1 MPDSRNAT
9 REDSCYTKTMDNDKQ
24 DQGAVSASAGDSAHR
39 QDQINQL
46 MSSDNTTKET
56 SSSAPSPFG
65 QVAQPS
71 TGQSKKLPVKIII
84 AISLALVLI
93 VGGTLAFLHL
103 TNPNQ
108 IIREALE
115 ADADQPDRAVKYAVE
130 VGPSQPSPASGEL
143 DWDSIKLQ
151 GEVGWLGQKKQ
162 GSGTANISI
171 TGKGK
176 TTKLGEVGLATSQGK
191 LYVKLDNTLVH
202 SYFQTISGNMN
213 LTSQPSGQSISED
226 SPDVKVNVSSD
237 QSGQL
242 QGLIKTIADVL
253 VNRWIELDLS
263 KLDNI
268 SVGRSVQCSDKL
280 MSSLSKREAKLEMI
294 KILMESKFLNIRNAG
309 TEGDSTIYQVTLN
322 ADAWAKVAKKLEDTA
337 AYKELYK
344 CLGEAQTDSKSSD
357 GESAKKCIDGP
368 AGTKCGGGASTNEI
382 EKISSDKTTS
392 GGGASTNKV
401 EKVSSD
407 KAINSAKQSIK
418 QSGFSAKLWVKGS
431 LIGKHQITKYNI
443 KTKLFDKQKNIT
455 ADYQLD
461 LTVERLDKRPNVTI
475 PSDPITLD
483 KLQGSLAGLLG
494 TSLSSE

>member
-1 MPDSRNAT
+1 
-9 REDSCYTKTMDNDKQ
+9 MDNDKQ
-24 DQGAVSASAGDSAHR
+24 DQEAILASPGQSGNIDSNDPGYQPQPFQSGETADVANPVSSPFAS
-39 QDQINQL
+39 
-46 MSSDNTTKET
+46 SSTTK
-56 SSSAPSPFG
+56 P
-65 QVAQPS
+65 
-71 TGQSKKLPVKIII
+71 KKSPVKIII
-84 AISLALVLI
+84 AISLALILI

-103 TNPNQ
+103 TNPDR
-108 IIREALE
+108 IVREALE
-115 ADADQPDRAVKYAVE
+115 ADADQSDRAVKYTVE
-130 VGPSQPSPASGEL
+130 VGPSQPSAASGEL

-162 GSGTANISI
+162 GSGTANISV

-176 TTKLGEVGLATSQGK
+176 TTKLGEVGLAANQGK

-202 SYFQTISGNMN
+202 SYFQAISGNMN
-213 LTSQPSGQSISED
+213 LTSQPSEQSISED

-268 SVGRSVQCSDKL
+268 SVDRSVQCSDKL

-294 KILMESKFLNIRNAG
+294 KILMESKLLNIRNAG
-309 TEGDSTIYQVTLN
+309 TEGGSTIYQVTLN

-337 AYKELYK
+337 AYKDLHK
-344 CLGEAQTDSKSSD
+344 CLGEAQTDSKYSD
-357 GESAKKCIDGP
+357 ETPAKKCINGP
-368 AGTKCGGGASTNEI
+368 AGTKCGGGT
-382 EKISSDKTTS
+382 
-392 GGGASTNKV
+392 STNKV

-431 LIGKHQITKYNI
+431 LIGKHRITKYNV

-455 ADYQLD
+455 ANYQLD

-494 TSLSSE
+494 TSLSSEQGL

>member
-1 MPDSRNAT
+1 MN
-9 REDSCYTKTMDNDKQ
+9 NDKQ
-24 DQGAVSASAGDSAHR
+24 DQGAVSASAGDVAHQ

-46 MSSDNTTKET
+46 MASDNTTKEA
-56 SSSAPSPFG
+56 SSSTPSPFG
-65 QVAQPS
+65 QAAQPS
-71 TGQSKKLPVKIII
+71 TGRSKKLPVKIIM
-84 AISLALVLI
+84 AISLALILI

-103 TNPNQ
+103 TNPDQ
-108 IIREALE
+108 IVREALE

-130 VGPSQPSPASGEL
+130 VKPSQPSAASGEL

-151 GEVGWLGQKKQ
+151 GEAGWLAQKKQ

-176 TTKLGEVGLATSQGK
+176 TMKLGEVDLAANQGK

-213 LTSQPSGQSISED
+213 LASQSTEQSISED
-226 SPDVKVNVSSD
+226 SPDVKVNTPNG

-268 SVGRSVQCSDKL
+268 SVDRSVQCSDKL
-280 MSSLSKREAKLEMI
+280 MSNLSKREAKLEMI
-294 KILMESKFLNIRNAG
+294 KILMESKFLNIRNTG
-309 TEGDSTIYQVTLN
+309 TEGGSTIYQVTLN

-337 AYKELYK
+337 AYKDLHK
-344 CLGEAQTDSKSSD
+344 CLGEAQTDSKYSD
-357 GESAKKCIDGP
+357 ETPAKKCINGP
-368 AGTKCGGGASTNEI
+368 AGTKCGGGT
-382 EKISSDKTTS
+382 
-392 GGGASTNKV
+392 STNKV

-431 LIGKHQITKYNI
+431 LIGKHRITKYNV

-455 ADYQLD
+455 ANYQLD

-494 TSLSSE
+494 TSLSSEQSL

>member
-1 MPDSRNAT
+1 MN
-9 REDSCYTKTMDNDKQ
+9 NDKQ
-24 DQGAVSASAGDSAHR
+24 DQGAVSASAGDVAHQ

-46 MSSDNTTKET
+46 MASDNTTKEA

-65 QVAQPS
+65 QTAQPS
-71 TGQSKKLPVKIII
+71 TGRSKKLPVKIII
-84 AISLALVLI
+84 AISLALILI

-103 TNPNQ
+103 TNPDR
-108 IIREALE
+108 IVREALE
-115 ADADQPDRAVKYAVE
+115 ADADQSDRAVKYAVE
-130 VGPSQPSPASGEL
+130 VKPSQPSTASGEL
-143 DWDSIKLQ
+143 DWSSIKLQ
-151 GEVGWLGQKKQ
+151 GEAGWLGQKKQ
-162 GSGTANISI
+162 GSGTANINI

-176 TTKLGEVGLATSQGK
+176 TMKLGEVGLAANQGK
-191 LYVKLDNTLVH
+191 LYVKFDNTLVH
-202 SYFQTISGNMN
+202 SYFQAISGNMN
-213 LTSQPSGQSISED
+213 LASQPSEQSISED

-253 VNRWIELDLS
+253 VDRWIELDLS

-268 SVGRSVQCSDKL
+268 SVDRSVQCSDKL
-280 MSSLSKREAKLEMI
+280 MSNLSKREAKLEMI

-309 TEGDSTIYQVTLN
+309 TEGGSTIYQVTLN
-322 ADAWAKVAKKLEDTA
+322 ADAWAKVAKKLEGTA
-337 AYKELYK
+337 AYKDLHK
-344 CLGEAQTDSKSSD
+344 CLGEAQTDSKYSD

-368 AGTKCGGGASTNEI
+368 AGTKCGGGASTNE
-382 EKISSDKTTS
+382 
-392 GGGASTNKV
+392 V

-431 LIGKHQITKYNI
+431 LIGKHRIAKYNV

-455 ADYQLD
+455 ANYQLD

-494 TSLSSE
+494 TSLSSEQSL

>member
-1 MPDSRNAT
+1 
-9 REDSCYTKTMDNDKQ
+9 MDNDKQ
-24 DQGAVSASAGDSAHR
+24 DQGTASVSVDSSINR
-39 QDQINQL
+39 QDQTNQSISL
-46 MSSDNTTKET
+46 DNTVE
-56 SSSAPSPFG
+56 SAGSSAPSPF
-65 QVAQPS
+65 AQTPS
-71 TGQSKKLPVKIII
+71 SPTSSPKKPPVKIII

-103 TNPNQ
+103 TNPDRVV
-108 IIREALE
+108 REALE
-115 ADADQPDRAVKYAVE
+115 ADTDQSDRAVKYAVE
-130 VGPSQPSPASGEL
+130 VKSSQPSAASGEL
-143 DWDSIKLQ
+143 DWNSIKLQ
-151 GEVGWLGQKKQ
+151 GEAGWLGQKKQ

-176 TTKLGEVGLATSQGK
+176 TMKLGEVDLAANQGK
-191 LYVKLDNTLVH
+191 LYVKFDNTLVH
-202 SYFQTISGNMN
+202 SYFQAISGNMN
-213 LTSQPSGQSISED
+213 LTSQPSEQSISED

-253 VNRWIELDLS
+253 VDRWIELDLS

-268 SVGRSVQCSDKL
+268 SVDRSVQCSSKL
-280 MSSLSKREAKLEMI
+280 TSSLSKREAKLEMI
-294 KILMESKFLNIRNAG
+294 KIIMESKFLNIRNAG

-357 GESAKKCIDGP
+357 ETPAKKCINGP
-368 AGTKCGGGASTNEI
+368 AGTKCGGGASTN
-382 EKISSDKTTS
+382 
-392 GGGASTNKV
+392 KV
-401 EKVSSD
+401 EKISSD
-407 KAINSAKQSIK
+407 KAINSVKQSIK

-431 LIGKHQITKYNI
+431 LIGKHRIAKYNV

-475 PSDPITLD
+475 PSDPITPD

>member
-1 MPDSRNAT
+1 
-9 REDSCYTKTMDNDKQ
+9 MDNDKQ

-39 QDQINQL
+39 QDQISQL

-56 SSSAPSPFG
+56 SSPAPSPFG

-71 TGQSKKLPVKIII
+71 TGRSKKLPVKIIV
-84 AISLALVLI
+84 AISLALILI

-103 TNPNQ
+103 TNPDR
-108 IIREALE
+108 IVREALE
-115 ADADQPDRAVKYAVE
+115 ADADQSDRAVKYAVE
-130 VGPSQPSPASGEL
+130 VKPSQPSTASGEL
-143 DWDSIKLQ
+143 DWDSIRLQ
-151 GEVGWLGQKKQ
+151 GEAGWLGQKKQ
-162 GSGTANISI
+162 GSGTANINI

-176 TTKLGEVGLATSQGK
+176 TMKLGEVGLATNQGK

-202 SYFQTISGNMN
+202 SYFQAISGNMN
-213 LTSQPSGQSISED
+213 LASQSTEQSISED
-226 SPDVKVNVSSD
+226 SPDVKVNTPND

-268 SVGRSVQCSDKL
+268 SVDRSVQCSDKL
-280 MSSLSKREAKLEMI
+280 MSNLSKREAKLEMI

-322 ADAWAKVAKKLEDTA
+322 ADAWAKVAKKLEGTA
-337 AYKELYK
+337 AYKDLHK

-368 AGTKCGGGASTNEI
+368 AGTKCGGGASTNE
-382 EKISSDKTTS
+382 
-392 GGGASTNKV
+392 V
-401 EKVSSD
+401 EKVSSN
-407 KAINSAKQSIK
+407 KAINSVKQSIK
-418 QSGFSAKLWVKGS
+418 QSGFSAKLWVKGL
-431 LIGKHQITKYNI
+431 LIGKHRIAKYNV

-483 KLQGSLAGLLG
+483 KLQGALAGLLG
-494 TSLSSE
+494 TSLSSEQSL

>member
-1 MPDSRNAT
+1 
-9 REDSCYTKTMDNDKQ
+9 MDNDKQ

-46 MSSDNTTKET
+46 MASDNTTKET

-65 QVAQPS
+65 QAAQPS
-71 TGQSKKLPVKIII
+71 TGRSKKLPVKIII
-84 AISLALVLI
+84 AISLALILI

-103 TNPNQ
+103 TNPDR
-108 IIREALE
+108 IVREALE
-115 ADADQPDRAVKYAVE
+115 ADADQSDRAVKYTVE

-162 GSGTANISI
+162 GSGTANISV

-176 TTKLGEVGLATSQGK
+176 TTKLGEVGLAANQGK
-191 LYVKLDNTLVH
+191 LYVKFDNTLVH
-202 SYFQTISGNMN
+202 SYFQAISGNMN
-213 LTSQPSGQSISED
+213 LASQSTEQSISED

-268 SVGRSVQCSDKL
+268 SVDRSVQCSDKL
-280 MSSLSKREAKLEMI
+280 MSSLSKREVRLEMI

-309 TEGDSTIYQVTLN
+309 TEGGSTIYQVTLN

-337 AYKELYK
+337 AYKDLHK
-344 CLGEAQTDSKSSD
+344 CLGEAQTDSKYSD
-357 GESAKKCIDGP
+357 ETPAKKCINGP
-368 AGTKCGGGASTNEI
+368 AGTKCGGGT
-382 EKISSDKTTS
+382 
-392 GGGASTNKV
+392 STNKV

-418 QSGFSAKLWVKGS
+418 QSGFSARLWVKGS
-431 LIGKHQITKYNI
+431 LIGKHRIAKYNV

-455 ADYQLD
+455 ANYQLD
-461 LTVERLDKRPNVTI
+461 LTVERLDKLPNITI

-494 TSLSSE
+494 TSL

>member
-1 MPDSRNAT
+1 
-9 REDSCYTKTMDNDKQ
+9 MDNDKQ
-24 DQGAVSASAGDSAHR
+24 DQGAVSTSAGDLAHR

-46 MSSDNTTKET
+46 MASDNTTKEA
-56 SSSAPSPFG
+56 SSSTPSPFG
-65 QVAQPS
+65 QAAQPS
-71 TGQSKKLPVKIII
+71 TGRSKKLPVKIIM
-84 AISLALVLI
+84 AISLALILI

-103 TNPNQ
+103 TNPDRVV
-108 IIREALE
+108 REALE
-115 ADADQPDRAVKYAVE
+115 ADTDQSDRAVKYAVE
-130 VGPSQPSPASGEL
+130 VKPSQPNTAPGEL
-143 DWDSIKLQ
+143 DWSSVKLQ
-151 GEVGWLGQKKQ
+151 GEAGWLGQKKQ

-176 TTKLGEVGLATSQGK
+176 TMKLGEVDLAANQGK
-191 LYVKLDNTLVH
+191 LYVKFDNTLVH
-202 SYFQTISGNMN
+202 SYFQAISGNMN
-213 LTSQPSGQSISED
+213 LTSQPSEQSISED

-268 SVGRSVQCSDKL
+268 SVDRSVQCSDKL

-309 TEGDSTIYQVTLN
+309 TEGGDTIYQVTLN
-322 ADAWAKVAKKLEDTA
+322 ADAWAKVAKKLEGTA
-337 AYKELYK
+337 AYKDLHK
-344 CLGEAQTDSKSSD
+344 CLGEAQTDSKYSD
-357 GESAKKCIDGP
+357 ETPAKKCIDGP
-368 AGTKCGGGASTNEI
+368 AGTKCGGGASTNE
-382 EKISSDKTTS
+382 
-392 GGGASTNKV
+392 V

-431 LIGKHQITKYNI
+431 LIGKHRITKYNV

-455 ADYQLD
+455 ANYQLD

-494 TSLSSE
+494 TSLSSEQSL

>member
-1 MPDSRNAT
+1 MN
-9 REDSCYTKTMDNDKQ
+9 NDKQ
-24 DQGAVSASAGDSAHR
+24 DQGAVSASAGDSTHR
-39 QDQINQL
+39 QDQISQL
-46 MSSDNTTKET
+46 TPSDNTTRET
-56 SSSAPSPFG
+56 SSPAPSPFG

-71 TGQSKKLPVKIII
+71 TGRSKKLPVKIII
-84 AISLALVLI
+84 AISLALILI

-103 TNPNQ
+103 TNPDR
-108 IIREALE
+108 IVREALE
-115 ADADQPDRAVKYAVE
+115 ADTDQSDRAIKYAVE
-130 VGPSQPSPASGEL
+130 VKPSQPSPASGEL

-162 GSGTANISI
+162 GSGTANINI

-176 TTKLGEVGLATSQGK
+176 TMKLGEVDLAANQGK
-191 LYVKLDNTLVH
+191 LYVKFDNTLVH
-202 SYFQTISGNMN
+202 SYFQAISGNMN
-213 LTSQPSGQSISED
+213 LASQSTEQSISED
-226 SPDVKVNVSSD
+226 SPDVKVNTPND

-268 SVGRSVQCSDKL
+268 SVDRSVQCSDKL
-280 MSSLSKREAKLEMI
+280 MSNLSKREAKLEMI

-337 AYKELYK
+337 AYKDLHK
-344 CLGEAQTDSKSSD
+344 CLSEAQADSKYSD
-357 GESAKKCIDGP
+357 ETQAKKCIDGP
-368 AGTKCGGGASTNEI
+368 AGTKCGGGTSTNE
-382 EKISSDKTTS
+382 
-392 GGGASTNKV
+392 V

-431 LIGKHQITKYNI
+431 LIGKHRIAKYNV
-443 KTKLFDKQKNIT
+443 KTKLFDRQKNIT
-455 ADYQLD
+455 ANYQLD

>member
-1 MPDSRNAT
+1 MN
-9 REDSCYTKTMDNDKQ
+9 NDKQ
-24 DQGAVSASAGDSAHR
+24 DQGVVSASAGDSAHR

-65 QVAQPS
+65 QAAQPS
-71 TGQSKKLPVKIII
+71 TGRSKKLPVKIIM
-84 AISLALVLI
+84 AISLALILI

-103 TNPNQ
+103 TNPDR
-108 IIREALE
+108 IVREALE
-115 ADADQPDRAVKYAVE
+115 ADADQSDRAVKYTVE
-130 VGPSQPSPASGEL
+130 VKPSQPSTASGEL
-143 DWDSIKLQ
+143 DWSSIKLQ
-151 GEVGWLGQKKQ
+151 GEAGWLAQKKQ

-176 TTKLGEVGLATSQGK
+176 TMKLGEVDLAANQGK
-191 LYVKLDNTLVH
+191 LYVKFDNTLVH
-202 SYFQTISGNMN
+202 SYFQAISGNMN
-213 LTSQPSGQSISED
+213 LASQSTEQSISED
-226 SPDVKVNVSSD
+226 SPDVKVNTPND
-237 QSGQL
+237 QSGQF

-268 SVGRSVQCSDKL
+268 SVDRSVQCSDKL
-280 MSSLSKREAKLEMI
+280 MSNLSKREAKLEMI

-322 ADAWAKVAKKLEDTA
+322 ADAWAKVAKRLEGTA
-337 AYKELYK
+337 AYKDLHK

-357 GESAKKCIDGP
+357 ETPAKKCINGP
-368 AGTKCGGGASTNEI
+368 AGTKCGGGTSTNE
-382 EKISSDKTTS
+382 
-392 GGGASTNKV
+392 V
-401 EKVSSD
+401 EKGSSD

-431 LIGKHQITKYNI
+431 LIGKHRITKYNV

-455 ADYQLD
+455 ANYQLD

-494 TSLSSE
+494 TSLSSEQGL

>member
-1 MPDSRNAT
+1 
-9 REDSCYTKTMDNDKQ
+9 MDNDKQ

-46 MSSDNTTKET
+46 MASDNTTKEA
-56 SSSAPSPFG
+56 SSSTPSPFG
-65 QVAQPS
+65 QAAQPS
-71 TGQSKKLPVKIII
+71 TGRSKKLPVKIII

-103 TNPNQ
+103 TNPDR
-108 IIREALE
+108 IVREALE
-115 ADADQPDRAVKYAVE
+115 TDADQSDRAVKYTVE
-130 VGPSQPSPASGEL
+130 VKPSQPSAASGEL
-143 DWDSIKLQ
+143 DWNSIKLQ
-151 GEVGWLGQKKQ
+151 GEAGWLGQKKQ
-162 GSGTANISI
+162 GSGTANINI

-176 TTKLGEVGLATSQGK
+176 TMKLGEVGLAANQGK

-202 SYFQTISGNMN
+202 SYFQAISGNMN
-213 LTSQPSGQSISED
+213 LTSQPSEQSISED

-268 SVGRSVQCSDKL
+268 SVDRSVQCSDKL
-280 MSSLSKREAKLEMI
+280 MSNLSKREAKLEMI

-322 ADAWAKVAKKLEDTA
+322 ADAWAKVAKKLEGTA
-337 AYKELYK
+337 AYKDLHK
-344 CLGEAQTDSKSSD
+344 CLGEAQTDSKYSD
-357 GESAKKCIDGP
+357 ETPAKKCIDGP
-368 AGTKCGGGASTNEI
+368 AGTKCGGGASTNE
-382 EKISSDKTTS
+382 
-392 GGGASTNKV
+392 V

-431 LIGKHQITKYNI
+431 LIGKHRIAKYNV
-443 KTKLFDKQKNIT
+443 KTKLFDKQKNVT
-455 ADYQLD
+455 ANYQLD

-494 TSLSSE
+494 TSL

>member
-1 MPDSRNAT
+1 
-9 REDSCYTKTMDNDKQ
+9 MDNDKQ
-24 DQGAVSASAGDSAHR
+24 DQGAVSASAGDLAHR

-65 QVAQPS
+65 QAAQPS
-71 TGQSKKLPVKIII
+71 TGQSKKLPVKIIM
-84 AISLALVLI
+84 AISLALILI

-103 TNPNQ
+103 TNPDRVV
-108 IIREALE
+108 REALE
-115 ADADQPDRAVKYAVE
+115 ADADQSDRAVKYAVE
-130 VGPSQPSPASGEL
+130 IKPSQPSAASGEL

-151 GEVGWLGQKKQ
+151 GEAGWLGQKKQ

-191 LYVKLDNTLVH
+191 LYVKFDNTLVH
-202 SYFQTISGNMN
+202 SYFQAISGNMN
-213 LTSQPSGQSISED
+213 LASQSTEQSISED
-226 SPDVKVNVSSD
+226 SPDVKVNTPND
-237 QSGQL
+237 QSGQF

-268 SVGRSVQCSDKL
+268 SVDRSVQCSDKL
-280 MSSLSKREAKLEMI
+280 MSNLSKREAKLEMI

-322 ADAWAKVAKKLEDTA
+322 ADAWAKVAKKLEGTA
-337 AYKELYK
+337 AYKDLHK
-344 CLGEAQTDSKSSD
+344 CLSEAQIDSKSS
-357 GESAKKCIDGP
+357 GEEPAEKCINGP
-368 AGTKCGGGASTNEI
+368 AGTKCGGGT
-382 EKISSDKTTS
+382 
-392 GGGASTNKV
+392 STNKV

-431 LIGKHQITKYNI
+431 LIGKHRIAKYNV

-475 PSDPITLD
+475 PSDPIMLD

-494 TSLSSE
+494 TSL

>member
-1 MPDSRNAT
+1 
-9 REDSCYTKTMDNDKQ
+9 MDNDKQ
-24 DQGAVSASAGDSAHR
+24 DQGVVSASAGDSAHR

-46 MSSDNTTKET
+46 MASDNTTKET

-65 QVAQPS
+65 QAAQPS

-84 AISLALVLI
+84 TISLALILI
-93 VGGTLAFLHL
+93 VCGALAFLHL
-103 TNPNQ
+103 TNPDR
-108 IIREALE
+108 IVREALE
-115 ADADQPDRAVKYAVE
+115 ADTDQSDRAVKYAVE
-130 VGPSQPSPASGEL
+130 VKPSQPSPASGEL

-151 GEVGWLGQKKQ
+151 GEVGWLGQKKR

-176 TTKLGEVGLATSQGK
+176 TMKLGEVGLATSQGK
-191 LYVKLDNTLVH
+191 LYVKFDNTLVH
-202 SYFQTISGNMN
+202 SYFQAISGNMN
-213 LTSQPSGQSISED
+213 LASQSTEQSISED

-268 SVGRSVQCSDKL
+268 SVDRSVQCSDKL
-280 MSSLSKREAKLEMI
+280 MSNLSKREAKLEMI

-322 ADAWAKVAKKLEDTA
+322 ADAWAKVAKKLEGTA
-337 AYKELYK
+337 AYKDLHK
-344 CLGEAQTDSKSSD
+344 CLGETQTDSKSPD
-357 GESAKKCIDGP
+357 EAPAKKCIDGP
-368 AGTKCGGGASTNEI
+368 AGTKCGGGASTNE
-382 EKISSDKTTS
+382 
-392 GGGASTNKV
+392 V

-431 LIGKHQITKYNI
+431 LIGKHRIAKYNV

-494 TSLSSE
+494 TSLSSGQNL

>member
-1 MPDSRNAT
+1 M
-9 REDSCYTKTMDNDKQ
+9 TMNNDKQ
-24 DQGAVSASAGDSAHR
+24 DQGAVSTSAGDLSHR

-46 MSSDNTTKET
+46 MASDNTTKET
-56 SSSAPSPFG
+56 SSPAPLPFG
-65 QVAQPS
+65 QAAQPS
-71 TGQSKKLPVKIII
+71 TGRSKKLPVKIIM
-84 AISLALVLI
+84 AISLALILI

-103 TNPNQ
+103 TNPAR
-108 IIREALE
+108 IVREALE
-115 ADADQPDRAVKYAVE
+115 ADADQSDRAVKYAVE
-130 VGPSQPSPASGEL
+130 IKPSQPSAASGEL
-143 DWDSIKLQ
+143 DWSSIKLQ
-151 GEVGWLGQKKQ
+151 GEAGWLGQKKQ
-162 GSGTANISI
+162 GSGTANINI

-176 TTKLGEVGLATSQGK
+176 TMKLGEVDLAANQGK
-191 LYVKLDNTLVH
+191 LYVKFDNTLVH
-202 SYFQTISGNMN
+202 SYFQAISGNMN
-213 LTSQPSGQSISED
+213 LTSQPSEQSISED

-268 SVGRSVQCSDKL
+268 SVDRSVQCSDKL
-280 MSSLSKREAKLEMI
+280 MSNLSKREAKLEMI

-309 TEGDSTIYQVTLN
+309 TEGGSTIYQVTLN
-322 ADAWAKVAKKLEDTA
+322 ADAWAKVAKKLEDTV
-337 AYKELYK
+337 AYKDLHK
-344 CLGEAQTDSKSSD
+344 CLSEAQTDSKYFDEEPAKKCGD
-357 GESAKKCIDGP
+357 GESGF
-368 AGTKCGGGASTNEI
+368 KCGGGT
-382 EKISSDKTTS
+382 
-392 GGGASTNKV
+392 STNKV

-431 LIGKHQITKYNI
+431 PIGKHRIAKYNV
-443 KTKLFDKQKNIT
+443 KTKLFDKQKNTT
-455 ADYQLD
+455 ANYQLD

-494 TSLSSE
+494 TSLSSEQGL

>member
-1 MPDSRNAT
+1 M
-9 REDSCYTKTMDNDKQ
+9 TMDNDKQ

-39 QDQINQL
+39 QDQISQL
-46 MSSDNTTKET
+46 TSSDNTTKET
-56 SSSAPSPFG
+56 SSPAPSPFG
-65 QVAQPS
+65 QAAQPL
-71 TGQSKKLPVKIII
+71 TGRSRKLSVKIII
-84 AISLALVLI
+84 AISLALILI

-103 TNPNQ
+103 TNPDR
-108 IIREALE
+108 IVREALE
-115 ADADQPDRAVKYAVE
+115 ADADQSDRAVKYAVE
-130 VGPSQPSPASGEL
+130 VKPSQPSTASGEL

-151 GEVGWLGQKKQ
+151 GEAGWLGQKKQ

-176 TTKLGEVGLATSQGK
+176 TMKLGEVDLAANQGK
-191 LYVKLDNTLVH
+191 LYVKFDNTIVH
-202 SYFQTISGNMN
+202 SYFQAISGNMN
-213 LTSQPSGQSISED
+213 LASQPSEQSISED

-263 KLDNI
+263 KLNNI
-268 SVGRSVQCSDKL
+268 SVDRSVQCSDKL
-280 MSSLSKREAKLEMI
+280 MSSLSKREVKLEMI

-322 ADAWAKVAKKLEDTA
+322 ADAWAKVAKKLEGTA
-337 AYKELYK
+337 AYKELHK
-344 CLGEAQTDSKSSD
+344 CLSEAQTDSKYSDEEPAKKCGD
-357 GESAKKCIDGP
+357 GESGL
-368 AGTKCGGGASTNEI
+368 KCGGETSTNE
-382 EKISSDKTTS
+382 
-392 GGGASTNKV
+392 V

-431 LIGKHQITKYNI
+431 LIGKHRIAKYNV
-443 KTKLFDKQKNIT
+443 KTKLFDKQKNVT
-455 ADYQLD
+455 ANYQLD

-494 TSLSSE
+494 TSLSSEQSL

>member
-1 MPDSRNAT
+1 
-9 REDSCYTKTMDNDKQ
+9 MDNDKQ
-24 DQGAVSASAGDSAHR
+24 DQGVVSASAGDSAHR
-39 QDQINQL
+39 QDQISQL
-46 MSSDNTTKET
+46 MASDNTTKEA
-56 SSSAPSPFG
+56 SSSTPSPFG
-65 QVAQPS
+65 QAAQPS
-71 TGQSKKLPVKIII
+71 TGRSKKLPVKIIM
-84 AISLALVLI
+84 AISLALILI

-103 TNPNQ
+103 TNPDR
-108 IIREALE
+108 IVREALE
-115 ADADQPDRAVKYAVE
+115 ADADQSDRAVKYAVE
-130 VGPSQPSPASGEL
+130 IKPSQPSAASGEL
-143 DWDSIKLQ
+143 DWNSIKLQ
-151 GEVGWLGQKKQ
+151 GEAGWLAQKKQ

-176 TTKLGEVGLATSQGK
+176 TMKLGEVDLAANQGK
-191 LYVKLDNTLVH
+191 LYVKFDNTLVH
-202 SYFQTISGNMN
+202 SYFQAISGGMN
-213 LTSQPSGQSISED
+213 LASQSTKQSISED
-226 SPDVKVNVSSD
+226 SPDVKVDTPND

-268 SVGRSVQCSDKL
+268 SVDRSVQCSDKL

-294 KILMESKFLNIRNAG
+294 KILMESKLLNIRNAG
-309 TEGDSTIYQVTLN
+309 TEGGSTIYQVTLN
-322 ADAWAKVAKKLEDTA
+322 ADAWAKVAKKLEGTA
-337 AYKELYK
+337 AYKDLHK
-344 CLGEAQTDSKSSD
+344 CLGEARTDSKSSD
-357 GESAKKCIDGP
+357 EEPAKKCGDGES
-368 AGTKCGGGASTNEI
+368 GFKC
-382 EKISSDKTTS
+382 

-431 LIGKHQITKYNI
+431 LIGKHRIAKYDV
-443 KTKLFDKQKNIT
+443 KTKLFDKQKNT
-455 ADYQLD
+455 ANYQLD

-494 TSLSSE
+494 TSL

>member
-1 MPDSRNAT
+1 MSVDS
-9 REDSCYTKTMDNDKQ
+9 SI
-24 DQGAVSASAGDSAHR
+24 SR
-39 QDQINQL
+39 QDQTDQSISL
-46 MSSDNTTKET
+46 DNTVESTVG
-56 SSSAPSPFG
+56 SAPSPF
-65 QVAQPS
+65 AQTPS
-71 TGQSKKLPVKIII
+71 FPTSSPKKPPVKIII
-84 AISLALVLI
+84 AISLALILI

-103 TNPNQ
+103 TNPDR

-162 GSGTANISI
+162 GSGTANINI

-176 TTKLGEVGLATSQGK
+176 TMKLGEVGLAANQGK
-191 LYVKLDNTLVH
+191 LYVKFDNTLVH
-202 SYFQTISGNMN
+202 SYFQAISGNMN
-213 LTSQPSGQSISED
+213 LASQPSEQSISED
-226 SPDVKVNVSSD
+226 SPDVKVNTPNG

-268 SVGRSVQCSDKL
+268 SVDRSVQCSDKL
-280 MSSLSKREAKLEMI
+280 MSSLSKREAKLEMT

-357 GESAKKCIDGP
+357 ETSAKKCGDGES
-368 AGTKCGGGASTNEI
+368 GFKCGGGALTNKVEKVSSDKAINSGGASTNEI
-382 EKISSDKTTS
+382 
-392 GGGASTNKV
+392 

-431 LIGKHQITKYNI
+431 LIGKHRIAKYNV

-455 ADYQLD
+455 ANYQLD

>member
-1 MPDSRNAT
+1 
-9 REDSCYTKTMDNDKQ
+9 MDNDKQ
-24 DQGAVSASAGDSAHR
+24 DQGAVSASAGDLAHR

-56 SSSAPSPFG
+56 SSPAPSPFG
-65 QVAQPS
+65 QAAQPS
-71 TGQSKKLPVKIII
+71 TGRSKKLPVKIII
-84 AISLALVLI
+84 AISLALILI

-103 TNPNQ
+103 TNPDRVV
-108 IIREALE
+108 REALE
-115 ADADQPDRAVKYAVE
+115 ADTDQSDRAVKYAVE
-130 VGPSQPSPASGEL
+130 VKPSQPSTASGEL
-143 DWDSIKLQ
+143 DWSSIKLQ
-151 GEVGWLGQKKQ
+151 GEAGWLAQKKQ

-176 TTKLGEVGLATSQGK
+176 TMRLGEVGLATNQGK
-191 LYVKLDNTLVH
+191 LYVKFDNTLVH
-202 SYFQTISGNMN
+202 SYFQAISGNMN
-213 LTSQPSGQSISED
+213 LASQSSGQSISED

-268 SVGRSVQCSDKL
+268 SVDRSVQCSDKL
-280 MSSLSKREAKLEMI
+280 VSSLSKREAKLEMI

-322 ADAWAKVAKKLEDTA
+322 ADAWAKVAKKLEGTT
-337 AYKELYK
+337 AYKDLHK
-344 CLGEAQTDSKSSD
+344 CLSEAQTDSKYSDEEPAKKCGD
-357 GESAKKCIDGP
+357 GESGF
-368 AGTKCGGGASTNEI
+368 KCGGGTL
-382 EKISSDKTTS
+382 
-392 GGGASTNKV
+392 TNKV

-431 LIGKHQITKYNI
+431 LIGKHRITKYNV

-455 ADYQLD
+455 ANYQLD

-494 TSLSSE
+494 TSLSSEQNL

>member
-1 MPDSRNAT
+1 
-9 REDSCYTKTMDNDKQ
+9 MDNDKQ
-24 DQGAVSASAGDSAHR
+24 DQGAVSASAGDLAHR

-56 SSSAPSPFG
+56 SSPAPSPFG
-65 QVAQPS
+65 QAAQSS
-71 TGQSKKLPVKIII
+71 TGRSKKLPVKIIM
-84 AISLALVLI
+84 AISLALILI

-103 TNPNQ
+103 TNPDR
-108 IIREALE
+108 IVREALE
-115 ADADQPDRAVKYAVE
+115 ADADQSDRAVKYAVE
-130 VGPSQPSPASGEL
+130 VKPSQPSTASGEL

-151 GEVGWLGQKKQ
+151 GEAGWLGQKKQ
-162 GSGTANISI
+162 GSGTANINI

-176 TTKLGEVGLATSQGK
+176 TMKLGEVGLATNQGK
-191 LYVKLDNTLVH
+191 LYVKFDSTLVH
-202 SYFQTISGNMN
+202 SYFQAISGNMN
-213 LTSQPSGQSISED
+213 LASQPSEQSISED

-268 SVGRSVQCSDKL
+268 SVDRSVQCSDKL
-280 MSSLSKREAKLEMI
+280 MSNLSKREAKLEMI

-309 TEGDSTIYQVTLN
+309 TEGGDTIYQVTLN
-322 ADAWAKVAKKLEDTA
+322 ADAWAKVAKKLEGTA
-337 AYKELYK
+337 AYKDLHK
-344 CLGEAQTDSKSSD
+344 CLGEAQTDSKYSD
-357 GESAKKCIDGP
+357 ETPAKKCIDGP

-382 EKISSDKTTS
+382 
-392 GGGASTNKV
+392 

-431 LIGKHQITKYNI
+431 LIGKHRITKYNV

-455 ADYQLD
+455 ANYQLD
-461 LTVERLDKRPNVTI
+461 LTVERLDKRPNITI

-494 TSLSSE
+494 TSLSSEQSL

>member
-1 MPDSRNAT
+1 
-9 REDSCYTKTMDNDKQ
+9 MDNDKQ
-24 DQGAVSASAGDSAHR
+24 DQGTASVSVDSSINR
-39 QDQINQL
+39 QDQTDQPISLN
-46 MSSDNTTKET
+46 NTVE
-56 SSSAPSPFG
+56 SVVGSAPSPF
-65 QVAQPS
+65 AQTPS
-71 TGQSKKLPVKIII
+71 SPTSSPKKPPVKIIM
-84 AISLALVLI
+84 AISLALILI

-103 TNPNQ
+103 TNPDR
-108 IIREALE
+108 IVREALE
-115 ADADQPDRAVKYAVE
+115 TDADQSDRAVKYTVE
-130 VGPSQPSPASGEL
+130 VKPSQPSTASGEL
-143 DWDSIKLQ
+143 DWSSIKLQ

-176 TTKLGEVGLATSQGK
+176 TMKLGEVGLAANQGK
-191 LYVKLDNTLVH
+191 LYVKFDNTLVH
-202 SYFQTISGNMN
+202 SYFQAISGNMN
-213 LTSQPSGQSISED
+213 LTSQPSEQSISED

-268 SVGRSVQCSDKL
+268 SVDRSVQCSSKL
-280 MSSLSKREAKLEMI
+280 TSSLSKRETKLEMI
-294 KILMESKFLNIRNAG
+294 KILMESKLLNIRNAG

-337 AYKELYK
+337 AYKDLHK
-344 CLGEAQTDSKSSD
+344 CLGEAQTDSKYSD
-357 GESAKKCIDGP
+357 ETPAKKCINGP

-382 EKISSDKTTS
+382 
-392 GGGASTNKV
+392 

-431 LIGKHQITKYNI
+431 LIGKHRIAKYNV

-455 ADYQLD
+455 ANYQLD

>member
-1 MPDSRNAT
+1 M
-9 REDSCYTKTMDNDKQ
+9 TMNNDKQ
-24 DQGAVSASAGDSAHR
+24 DQVAVSASAGDSAHR

-46 MSSDNTTKET
+46 MASDNTTKEA
-56 SSSAPSPFG
+56 SSSTPSPFG
-65 QVAQPS
+65 QAAQPS
-71 TGQSKKLPVKIII
+71 TGRSKKLPVKIIM
-84 AISLALVLI
+84 AISLALILI

-103 TNPNQ
+103 TNPDRVV
-108 IIREALE
+108 REALE
-115 ADADQPDRAVKYAVE
+115 ADTDQSDRAVKYAVE
-130 VGPSQPSPASGEL
+130 VKSSQPSAASGEL
-143 DWDSIKLQ
+143 DWSSIKLQ
-151 GEVGWLGQKKQ
+151 GEAGWLGQKKQ

-176 TTKLGEVGLATSQGK
+176 TMKLGEVDLAANQGK
-191 LYVKLDNTLVH
+191 LYVKFDNTLVH
-202 SYFQTISGNMN
+202 SYFQAISGNMN
-213 LTSQPSGQSISED
+213 LASQPSEQSISED

-268 SVGRSVQCSDKL
+268 SVDRSVQCSEKL

-322 ADAWAKVAKKLEDTA
+322 ADAWAKVAKRLEDTA
-337 AYKELYK
+337 AYKDLHK
-344 CLGEAQTDSKSSD
+344 CLSEAQTDSKYSDEEPAKKCGD
-357 GESAKKCIDGP
+357 GESGF
-368 AGTKCGGGASTNEI
+368 KCGGGT
-382 EKISSDKTTS
+382 
-392 GGGASTNKV
+392 STNKV

-431 LIGKHQITKYNI
+431 LIGKHRIAKYNV
-443 KTKLFDKQKNIT
+443 KTKLFDKQKNTT
-455 ADYQLD
+455 ANYQLD

-494 TSLSSE
+494 TSL

>member
-1 MPDSRNAT
+1 
-9 REDSCYTKTMDNDKQ
+9 MDNDKQ
-24 DQGAVSASAGDSAHR
+24 DQGTVSVSVDRSINQQDQTDQSISLDNTVESAG
-39 QDQINQL
+39 
-46 MSSDNTTKET
+46 
-56 SSSAPSPFG
+56 SSAPSPF
-65 QVAQPS
+65 AQTPS
-71 TGQSKKLPVKIII
+71 SPTSSSKKPPVKIII
-84 AISLALVLI
+84 AISLALILI

-103 TNPNQ
+103 TNPDRVV
-108 IIREALE
+108 REALE
-115 ADADQPDRAVKYAVE
+115 ADADQSDRAVKYAVE
-130 VGPSQPSPASGEL
+130 VKPSQPSPASGEL

-176 TTKLGEVGLATSQGK
+176 ITKLGEVGLAANQGK
-191 LYVKLDNTLVH
+191 LYVKFDNTLVH
-202 SYFQTISGNMN
+202 SYFQAISGNMN
-213 LTSQPSGQSISED
+213 LASQSTKQSISED
-226 SPDVKVNVSSD
+226 SPDVKVNTPND

-268 SVGRSVQCSDKL
+268 SVDRSVQCSSKL
-280 MSSLSKREAKLEMI
+280 TSSLSKREAKLEMI
-294 KILMESKFLNIRNAG
+294 KILMESKLLNIRNAG

-344 CLGEAQTDSKSSD
+344 CLGEAQTDSKSPD
-357 GESAKKCIDGP
+357 KAPAKKCIDGP
-368 AGTKCGGGASTNEI
+368 AGTKCGGEVLTNETENVSSDKATSGGGASTNEI
-382 EKISSDKTTS
+382 EK
-392 GGGASTNKV
+392 
-401 EKVSSD
+401 VSSD
-407 KAINSAKQSIK
+407 KAISSAKQSIK

-455 ADYQLD
+455 ANYQLD

-475 PSDPITLD
+475 PSNPITLD

-494 TSLSSE
+494 TSLSSGQSL

>member
-1 MPDSRNAT
+1 MN
-9 REDSCYTKTMDNDKQ
+9 NDKQ

-46 MSSDNTTKET
+46 MASDNTTKEA
-56 SSSAPSPFG
+56 SSSTPSPFG

-71 TGQSKKLPVKIII
+71 TGRSKKLPVKIII
-84 AISLALVLI
+84 AISLALILI
-93 VGGTLAFLHL
+93 VGGALAFLHL
-103 TNPNQ
+103 TNPDR
-108 IIREALE
+108 IVREALE
-115 ADADQPDRAVKYAVE
+115 ADADQSDRAVKYAVE
-130 VGPSQPSPASGEL
+130 VKPSQPSTASGEL

-151 GEVGWLGQKKQ
+151 GEAGWLGQKKQ
-162 GSGTANISI
+162 GSGTANINI

-176 TTKLGEVGLATSQGK
+176 TMKLGEVGLAANQGK

-202 SYFQTISGNMN
+202 SYFQAISGNMN
-213 LTSQPSGQSISED
+213 LASQSTEQSISED
-226 SPDVKVNVSSD
+226 SPDVKVNTPND

-268 SVGRSVQCSDKL
+268 SVDRSVQCSDKL
-280 MSSLSKREAKLEMI
+280 MSGLSKREAKLEMI
-294 KILMESKFLNIRNAG
+294 KILMESKFLNIRNAS

-337 AYKELYK
+337 AYKDLHK
-344 CLGEAQTDSKSSD
+344 CLGEAQTDSKYS
-357 GESAKKCIDGP
+357 GETPAKKCINGP
-368 AGTKCGGGASTNEI
+368 AGTKC
-382 EKISSDKTTS
+382 

-431 LIGKHQITKYNI
+431 LIGKHRIAKYNV

-455 ADYQLD
+455 ANYQLD

-494 TSLSSE
+494 TSL

>member
-1 MPDSRNAT
+1 
-9 REDSCYTKTMDNDKQ
+9 MDNDKQ

-46 MSSDNTTKET
+46 MASDNTTKET

-65 QVAQPS
+65 QTAQPS
-71 TGQSKKLPVKIII
+71 TGRSKKLPVKIII
-84 AISLALVLI
+84 AISLALILI

-103 TNPNQ
+103 TNPDR
-108 IIREALE
+108 IVREALE
-115 ADADQPDRAVKYAVE
+115 ADADQSDRAVKYAVE
-130 VGPSQPSPASGEL
+130 VKPSQPSTASGEL
-143 DWDSIKLQ
+143 DWSSIKLQ
-151 GEVGWLGQKKQ
+151 GEAGWLGQKKQ
-162 GSGTANISI
+162 GSGTANINI

-176 TTKLGEVGLATSQGK
+176 TMKLGEVGLAANQGK
-191 LYVKLDNTLVH
+191 LYVKFDNTLVH
-202 SYFQTISGNMN
+202 SYFQAISGNMN
-213 LTSQPSGQSISED
+213 LASQPSEQSISED

-268 SVGRSVQCSDKL
+268 SVDRSVQCSNKL
-280 MSSLSKREAKLEMI
+280 MSSLSKRKAKLEMI

-309 TEGDSTIYQVTLN
+309 TEGGSTIYQVTLD

-337 AYKELYK
+337 AYKDLHK
-344 CLGEAQTDSKSSD
+344 CLSEAQTDSKSSD
-357 GESAKKCIDGP
+357 EASAKKCGDGES
-368 AGTKCGGGASTNEI
+368 GLKC
-382 EKISSDKTTS
+382 

-407 KAINSAKQSIK
+407 KAINSAKQLIK
-418 QSGFSAKLWVKGS
+418 QSGFSAKLWVKGL
-431 LIGKHQITKYNI
+431 LIGKHRITKYNV
-443 KTKLFDKQKNIT
+443 KTKLFDRQKNIT
-455 ADYQLD
+455 ANYQLD

-494 TSLSSE
+494 TSLSSEQGL

>member
-1 MPDSRNAT
+1 MDS
-9 REDSCYTKTMDNDKQ
+9 DKQ

-39 QDQINQL
+39 QDQISQL

-65 QVAQPS
+65 QAAQPS
-71 TGQSKKLPVKIII
+71 TGRSKKLPVKIIM
-84 AISLALVLI
+84 AISLALILI

-103 TNPNQ
+103 TNPDRVV
-108 IIREALE
+108 REALE
-115 ADADQPDRAVKYAVE
+115 ADADQSDHAVKYAVE
-130 VGPSQPSPASGEL
+130 VKPSQPSTASGEL

-151 GEVGWLGQKKQ
+151 GEAGWLGRKKQ
-162 GSGTANISI
+162 GSGMANISI

-176 TTKLGEVGLATSQGK
+176 TMKLGEVDLAANQGK
-191 LYVKLDNTLVH
+191 LYIKLDNTLVH
-202 SYFQTISGNMN
+202 SYFQAISGGMN
-213 LTSQPSGQSISED
+213 LASQSTEQSISED
-226 SPDVKVNVSSD
+226 SPDVKVDTPND

-268 SVGRSVQCSDKL
+268 SVDRSVQCSDKL
-280 MSSLSKREAKLEMI
+280 MSNLSKREAKLEMI

-309 TEGDSTIYQVTLN
+309 TEGGSTIYQVTLN

-337 AYKELYK
+337 AYKDLHK
-344 CLGEAQTDSKSSD
+344 CLGEAQTDSKYSD

-368 AGTKCGGGASTNEI
+368 AGTKCGDGASTNE
-382 EKISSDKTTS
+382 
-392 GGGASTNKV
+392 V

-431 LIGKHQITKYNI
+431 LIGKHRIAKYNV
-443 KTKLFDKQKNIT
+443 KTKLFDKQKNTT
-455 ADYQLD
+455 ANYQLD

-494 TSLSSE
+494 TSL

>member
-1 MPDSRNAT
+1 
-9 REDSCYTKTMDNDKQ
+9 MDNDRQ
-24 DQGAVSASAGDSAHR
+24 DQGAVSTSAGDLAHR

-46 MSSDNTTKET
+46 MASDNTTKEA
-56 SSSAPSPFG
+56 SSSTPSPFG
-65 QVAQPS
+65 QAAQPS
-71 TGQSKKLPVKIII
+71 TGRSKKLPVKIIM
-84 AISLALVLI
+84 AISLVLILI

-103 TNPNQ
+103 TNPDR
-108 IIREALE
+108 IVREALE
-115 ADADQPDRAVKYAVE
+115 ADADQSDRAVKYAVE
-130 VGPSQPSPASGEL
+130 VKPSQPNTAPGEL
-143 DWDSIKLQ
+143 DWSSVKLQ
-151 GEVGWLGQKKQ
+151 GEAGWLAQKKQ

-176 TTKLGEVGLATSQGK
+176 TMKLGEVDLTANQGK

-202 SYFQTISGNMN
+202 SYFQAISGNMN
-213 LTSQPSGQSISED
+213 LTSQPSEQSISED
-226 SPDVKVNVSSD
+226 SPDVKVNVSSG

-268 SVGRSVQCSDKL
+268 SVDRSVQCSDKL

-322 ADAWAKVAKKLEDTA
+322 ADAWAKVAKKLEGTA
-337 AYKELYK
+337 AYKDLHK
-344 CLGEAQTDSKSSD
+344 CLGEAQTDSKYSD
-357 GESAKKCIDGP
+357 ETPAKKCINGP
-368 AGTKCGGGASTNEI
+368 AGTKC
-382 EKISSDKTTS
+382 

-407 KAINSAKQSIK
+407 KVINSAKQSIK

-431 LIGKHQITKYNI
+431 LIGKHRIAKYNV
-443 KTKLFDKQKNIT
+443 KTKLFDKQKNVT
-455 ADYQLD
+455 ANYQLD
-461 LTVERLDKRPNVTI
+461 LTVERLDKRPNITI

-494 TSLSSE
+494 TSLSSEQSL

>member
-1 MPDSRNAT
+1 
-9 REDSCYTKTMDNDKQ
+9 MDNDKQ
-24 DQGAVSASAGDSAHR
+24 DQGVVSASAGDSAHR

-46 MSSDNTTKET
+46 MASDNTTKEA
-56 SSSAPSPFG
+56 SSSTPSPFG
-65 QVAQPS
+65 QAAQPS
-71 TGQSKKLPVKIII
+71 TGRSKKLPVKIIM
-84 AISLALVLI
+84 AISLALILI

-103 TNPNQ
+103 TNPDR
-108 IIREALE
+108 IVREALE
-115 ADADQPDRAVKYAVE
+115 ADADQSDRAVKYAVE

-213 LTSQPSGQSISED
+213 LASQSTEQSISED
-226 SPDVKVNVSSD
+226 SPDVKVNVSSN

-268 SVGRSVQCSDKL
+268 SVDRSVQCSDKL
-280 MSSLSKREAKLEMI
+280 MSSLSKREVRLEMI

-322 ADAWAKVAKKLEDTA
+322 ADAWAKVAKKLEGTA
-337 AYKELYK
+337 AYKDLHK
-344 CLGEAQTDSKSSD
+344 CLGEAQTDSKYSD
-357 GESAKKCIDGP
+357 ETPAKKCINGP

-382 EKISSDKTTS
+382 
-392 GGGASTNKV
+392 

-431 LIGKHQITKYNI
+431 LIGKHRIAKYNV

-483 KLQGSLAGLLG
+483 KLQGSLAGLLS
-494 TSLSSE
+494 TSL

>member
-1 MPDSRNAT
+1 MN
-9 REDSCYTKTMDNDKQ
+9 NDKQ
-24 DQGAVSASAGDSAHR
+24 DQGAVSTSAGDLAHR

-56 SSSAPSPFG
+56 SSSAPSPFS
-65 QVAQPS
+65 QAAQPS
-71 TGQSKKLPVKIII
+71 TGRSKKLPVKIIM
-84 AISLALVLI
+84 AISLALILI

-103 TNPNQ
+103 TNPDR
-108 IIREALE
+108 IVREALE
-115 ADADQPDRAVKYAVE
+115 ADADQSDRAVKYAVE
-130 VGPSQPSPASGEL
+130 VKSSQPNTAPGEL
-143 DWDSIKLQ
+143 DWSSVKLQ
-151 GEVGWLGQKKQ
+151 GEAGWLAQKKQ

-202 SYFQTISGNMN
+202 SYFQAISGNMN
-213 LTSQPSGQSISED
+213 LASQPSKQSISED

-268 SVGRSVQCSDKL
+268 SVDRSVQCSDKL

-309 TEGDSTIYQVTLN
+309 TEGGSTIYQVTLN

-337 AYKELYK
+337 AYKDLHK
-344 CLGEAQTDSKSSD
+344 CLGEAQTGSKYSD
-357 GESAKKCIDGP
+357 ETPAKKCINGP
-368 AGTKCGGGASTNEI
+368 AGTKCGGGASTNE
-382 EKISSDKTTS
+382 
-392 GGGASTNKV
+392 V

-431 LIGKHQITKYNI
+431 LIGKHRITKYNV

-455 ADYQLD
+455 ANYQLD
-461 LTVERLDKRPNVTI
+461 LTVERLDKLPNITI

-494 TSLSSE
+494 TSL

>member
-1 MPDSRNAT
+1 
-9 REDSCYTKTMDNDKQ
+9 MDNDKQ
-24 DQGAVSASAGDSAHR
+24 DQGVVSASAGDSAHR
-39 QDQINQL
+39 QDQISQL

-65 QVAQPS
+65 QAAQPS

-103 TNPNQ
+103 TNPDR
-108 IIREALE
+108 IVREALE
-115 ADADQPDRAVKYAVE
+115 ADTDQSDRAIKYAVE
-130 VGPSQPSPASGEL
+130 VKPSQPSPASGEL

-213 LTSQPSGQSISED
+213 LASQSTEQSISED

-268 SVGRSVQCSDKL
+268 SVDRSVQCSSKL
-280 MSSLSKREAKLEMI
+280 TSSLSKREAKLEMI

-309 TEGDSTIYQVTLN
+309 TEGGSTIYQVTLN
-322 ADAWAKVAKKLEDTA
+322 ADAWAKVAKKLEGTA
-337 AYKELYK
+337 AYKDLHK
-344 CLGEAQTDSKSSD
+344 CLGEAQTDSKYSD
-357 GESAKKCIDGP
+357 ETPAKKCINGP
-368 AGTKCGGGASTNEI
+368 AGTKCGGGASTNEV
-382 EKISSDKTTS
+382 EKI
-392 GGGASTNKV
+392 
-401 EKVSSD
+401 SSD

-431 LIGKHQITKYNI
+431 LIGKHRIAKYNV
-443 KTKLFDKQKNIT
+443 KTKLFDKQKNTT
-455 ADYQLD
+455 ANYQLD

-494 TSLSSE
+494 TSL

>member
-1 MPDSRNAT
+1 M
-9 REDSCYTKTMDNDKQ
+9 TMNNDKQ
-24 DQGAVSASAGDSAHR
+24 DQGAVSASAGDLAHR

-46 MSSDNTTKET
+46 MASDNTTKEA
-56 SSSAPSPFG
+56 SSSTPSPFG
-65 QVAQPS
+65 QAAQPS
-71 TGQSKKLPVKIII
+71 TGRSKKLPVKIIM
-84 AISLALVLI
+84 AISLALILI
-93 VGGTLAFLHL
+93 VGGVLAFLHL
-103 TNPNQ
+103 TNPDR
-108 IIREALE
+108 IVREALE
-115 ADADQPDRAVKYAVE
+115 ADADQSDRAVKYAVE
-130 VGPSQPSPASGEL
+130 IKPSQPSAASGEL
-143 DWDSIKLQ
+143 DWNSIKLQ
-151 GEVGWLGQKKQ
+151 GEAGWLGQKKQ

-176 TTKLGEVGLATSQGK
+176 TMKLGEVDLAANQGK
-191 LYVKLDNTLVH
+191 LYVKFDSTLVH
-202 SYFQTISGNMN
+202 SYFQAISGNMN
-213 LTSQPSGQSISED
+213 LASQSTEQSISED

-268 SVGRSVQCSDKL
+268 SVDRSVQCSDKL
-280 MSSLSKREAKLEMI
+280 MSNLSKREAKLEMI

-322 ADAWAKVAKKLEDTA
+322 ADAWAKVAKKLEGTA
-337 AYKELYK
+337 AYKDLHK
-344 CLGEAQTDSKSSD
+344 CLGEAQTDSKYSD
-357 GESAKKCIDGP
+357 ETPAKKCINGP
-368 AGTKCGGGASTNEI
+368 AGTKCGGGASTNE
-382 EKISSDKTTS
+382 
-392 GGGASTNKV
+392 V

-431 LIGKHQITKYNI
+431 LIGKHRIAKYNV
-443 KTKLFDKQKNIT
+443 KTKLFDKQKNVT
-455 ADYQLD
+455 ANYQLD

-494 TSLSSE
+494 TSL

>member
-1 MPDSRNAT
+1 M
-9 REDSCYTKTMDNDKQ
+9 TMNNDKQ
-24 DQGAVSASAGDSAHR
+24 DQGAVSASAGDLAHR
-39 QDQINQL
+39 QDQISQL
-46 MSSDNTTKET
+46 MSSDNTTKGA

-65 QVAQPS
+65 QAAQPS
-71 TGQSKKLPVKIII
+71 TGRSKKLPVKIII
-84 AISLALVLI
+84 AISLALILI

-103 TNPNQ
+103 TNPDRVV
-108 IIREALE
+108 REALE
-115 ADADQPDRAVKYAVE
+115 ADTDQSDRAVKYAVE
-130 VGPSQPSPASGEL
+130 VKSSQPSAASGEL
-143 DWDSIKLQ
+143 DWNSIKLQ
-151 GEVGWLGQKKQ
+151 GEAGWLGQKKQ

-176 TTKLGEVGLATSQGK
+176 TMKLGEVDLAANQGK

-202 SYFQTISGNMN
+202 SYFQAISGNIN
-213 LTSQPSGQSISED
+213 LASQSTEQSISED

-268 SVGRSVQCSDKL
+268 SVDRSVQCSDKL
-280 MSSLSKREAKLEMI
+280 MSSLSKRETKLEMI

-322 ADAWAKVAKKLEDTA
+322 ADAWAKVAKRLEDTA
-337 AYKELYK
+337 AYKDLHK

-357 GESAKKCIDGP
+357 EASAKKCGDGES
-368 AGTKCGGGASTNEI
+368 GLKCGGGTSTNEV
-382 EKISSDKTTS
+382 EKI
-392 GGGASTNKV
+392 
-401 EKVSSD
+401 SSD

-431 LIGKHQITKYNI
+431 LIGKHRITKYNV
-443 KTKLFDKQKNIT
+443 KTKLFDRQKNIT
-455 ADYQLD
+455 ANYQLD

-494 TSLSSE
+494 TSL

>member
-1 MPDSRNAT
+1 
-9 REDSCYTKTMDNDKQ
+9 MDNNKQ

-46 MSSDNTTKET
+46 MASDNTTKEA
-56 SSSAPSPFG
+56 SSSTPSPFG
-65 QVAQPS
+65 QAAQPS
-71 TGQSKKLPVKIII
+71 TGRSKKLPVKIII
-84 AISLALVLI
+84 AIGLALILI

-103 TNPNQ
+103 TNPDR
-108 IIREALE
+108 IVREALE
-115 ADADQPDRAVKYAVE
+115 ADADQSDRAVKYTVE
-130 VGPSQPSPASGEL
+130 VKPSQPSTASGEL
-143 DWDSIKLQ
+143 DWNSIKLQ
-151 GEVGWLGQKKQ
+151 GEAGWLAQKKQ
-162 GSGTANISI
+162 GSGTANINI

-176 TTKLGEVGLATSQGK
+176 TMKLGEVGLAANQGK
-191 LYVKLDNTLVH
+191 LYVKFDNTLVH
-202 SYFQTISGNMN
+202 SYFQAISGNMN
-213 LTSQPSGQSISED
+213 LTSQPSEQSISED

-268 SVGRSVQCSDKL
+268 SADRSVQCSDKL
-280 MSSLSKREAKLEMI
+280 MSNLSKREAKLEMI

-322 ADAWAKVAKKLEDTA
+322 ADAWAKVAKRLEDTA
-337 AYKELYK
+337 AYKDLHK
-344 CLGEAQTDSKSSD
+344 CLGEAQTDSKYSD
-357 GESAKKCIDGP
+357 ETPAKKCINGP

-382 EKISSDKTTS
+382 
-392 GGGASTNKV
+392 

-431 LIGKHQITKYNI
+431 LIGKHRITKYNI

-461 LTVERLDKRPNVTI
+461 LTVERLDKRPSVTI

-483 KLQGSLAGLLG
+483 KLQGSLAGLLS
-494 TSLSSE
+494 TSLSSEQSL

>member
-1 MPDSRNAT
+1 
-9 REDSCYTKTMDNDKQ
+9 MDNDKQ
-24 DQGAVSASAGDSAHR
+24 DQGVVSASAGDSAHR

-56 SSSAPSPFG
+56 SSSAPSPF
-65 QVAQPS
+65 AQTPS
-71 TGQSKKLPVKIII
+71 SPTSSPKKPPIKIII
-84 AISLALVLI
+84 AISLALILI
-93 VGGTLAFLHL
+93 VGGALAFLHL
-103 TNPNQ
+103 TNPDR
-108 IIREALE
+108 IVREALE
-115 ADADQPDRAVKYAVE
+115 ADADQSDRAVKYAVE

-176 TTKLGEVGLATSQGK
+176 TMKLGEVGLATNQGK

-202 SYFQTISGNMN
+202 SYFQAISGNMN
-213 LTSQPSGQSISED
+213 LASQSTEQSISED
-226 SPDVKVNVSSD
+226 SPDVKVNTPND

-268 SVGRSVQCSDKL
+268 SVDRSVQCSDKL
-280 MSSLSKREAKLEMI
+280 VSSLSKREAKLEMI

-337 AYKELYK
+337 AYKELHK

-357 GESAKKCIDGP
+357 ETPAKKCIDGP

-382 EKISSDKTTS
+382 EKVSSDKAIS
-392 GGGASTNKV
+392 GGETSTNEV

-407 KAINSAKQSIK
+407 KAISSVKQSIK

-431 LIGKHQITKYNI
+431 LIGKHQIAKYNV

-483 KLQGSLAGLLG
+483 KLQGSLAGLLS
-494 TSLSSE
+494 TSL

>member
-1 MPDSRNAT
+1 
-9 REDSCYTKTMDNDKQ
+9 MDNDKQ
-24 DQGAVSASAGDSAHR
+24 DQGAVSTSAGDLAHR

-56 SSSAPSPFG
+56 SSSAPSPFS
-65 QVAQPS
+65 QAAQPS
-71 TGQSKKLPVKIII
+71 TGRSKKLPVKIIMT
-84 AISLALVLI
+84 ISLALILI

-103 TNPNQ
+103 TNPDR
-108 IIREALE
+108 IVREALE
-115 ADADQPDRAVKYAVE
+115 ADADQSDRAVKYAVE
-130 VGPSQPSPASGEL
+130 VKPSQPNTAPGEL
-143 DWDSIKLQ
+143 DWSSVKLQ
-151 GEVGWLGQKKQ
+151 GEAGWLAQKKQ

-176 TTKLGEVGLATSQGK
+176 TMKLGEVDLTANQGK

-202 SYFQTISGNMN
+202 SYFQAISGNMN
-213 LTSQPSGQSISED
+213 LTSQPSEQSISED

-268 SVGRSVQCSDKL
+268 SVDRSVQCSNKL

-309 TEGDSTIYQVTLN
+309 TEGGSTIYQVTLD

-337 AYKELYK
+337 AYKDLHK
-344 CLGEAQTDSKSSD
+344 CLSEAQTDSKSSD
-357 GESAKKCIDGP
+357 EASAKKCGDGES
-368 AGTKCGGGASTNEI
+368 GLKC
-382 EKISSDKTTS
+382 

-407 KAINSAKQSIK
+407 KVINSAKQSIK

-431 LIGKHQITKYNI
+431 LIGKHRIAKYNV

-455 ADYQLD
+455 ANYQLD

-494 TSLSSE
+494 TSL

>member
-1 MPDSRNAT
+1 
-9 REDSCYTKTMDNDKQ
+9 
-24 DQGAVSASAGDSAHR
+24 
-39 QDQINQL
+39 
-46 MSSDNTTKET
+46 
-56 SSSAPSPFG
+56 
-65 QVAQPS
+65 
-71 TGQSKKLPVKIII
+71 
-84 AISLALVLI
+84 
-93 VGGTLAFLHL
+93 
-103 TNPNQ
+103 
-108 IIREALE
+108 
-115 ADADQPDRAVKYAVE
+115 
-130 VGPSQPSPASGEL
+130 
-143 DWDSIKLQ
+143 
-151 GEVGWLGQKKQ
+151 
-162 GSGTANISI
+162 
-171 TGKGK
+171 
-176 TTKLGEVGLATSQGK
+176 
-191 LYVKLDNTLVH
+191 
-202 SYFQTISGNMN
+202 MN
-213 LTSQPSGQSISED
+213 LTSQSSEQSISED

-268 SVGRSVQCSDKL
+268 SVDRSVQCSDKL

-337 AYKELYK
+337 AYKDLHK
-344 CLGEAQTDSKSSD
+344 CLGEAQTDSKYSD
-357 GESAKKCIDGP
+357 EEPAKKCINGP
-368 AGTKCGGGASTNEI
+368 AGTKCGGGASTNEV

-392 GGGASTNKV
+392 GGGASTNEI

-431 LIGKHQITKYNI
+431 LIGKHRITKYNV

-455 ADYQLD
+455 ANYQLD

-494 TSLSSE
+494 TSLSSEQNL

>member
-1 MPDSRNAT
+1 MPDRNAT
-9 REDSCYTKTMDNDKQ
+9 REDSCYTKTMNNDKQ

-39 QDQINQL
+39 QDQISQL
-46 MSSDNTTKET
+46 MPSDNTTKET
-56 SSSAPSPFG
+56 SSPAPSPFG
-65 QVAQPS
+65 QAAQPS
-71 TGQSKKLPVKIII
+71 AGRSKKLPVKIII
-84 AISLALVLI
+84 AISLALILI

-103 TNPNQ
+103 TNPDR
-108 IIREALE
+108 IVREALE
-115 ADADQPDRAVKYAVE
+115 ADADQSDRAVKYAVE
-130 VGPSQPSPASGEL
+130 VKSSQPSTASGEL
-143 DWDSIKLQ
+143 DWNSIKLQ
-151 GEVGWLGQKKQ
+151 GEAGWLGQKKQ

-176 TTKLGEVGLATSQGK
+176 TMKLGEVDLAANQGK
-191 LYVKLDNTLVH
+191 LYVKFDNTLVH
-202 SYFQTISGNMN
+202 SYFQAISGNMN
-213 LTSQPSGQSISED
+213 LASQPSEQSISED

-268 SVGRSVQCSDKL
+268 SVDRSVQCSDKL

-309 TEGDSTIYQVTLN
+309 TEGGSTIYQVTLN
-322 ADAWAKVAKKLEDTA
+322 ADAWAKVAKRLEDTA
-337 AYKELYK
+337 AYKDLHK

-368 AGTKCGGGASTNEI
+368 AGTKCGGEASTNEI
-382 EKISSDKTTS
+382 EKISSDKT
-392 GGGASTNKV
+392 
-401 EKVSSD
+401 
-407 KAINSAKQSIK
+407 INSAKQSIK

-455 ADYQLD
+455 ANYQLD

-494 TSLSSE
+494 TSLSSKQNL

>member
-1 MPDSRNAT
+1 
-9 REDSCYTKTMDNDKQ
+9 MDNDKQ
-24 DQGAVSASAGDSAHR
+24 DQGAVSASAGDLAHR
-39 QDQINQL
+39 QDQISQL
-46 MSSDNTTKET
+46 ISSDNTTKET
-56 SSSAPSPFG
+56 SSPAPSPFG

-71 TGQSKKLPVKIII
+71 ASRSKKLPVKIIMT
-84 AISLALVLI
+84 ISLALILI

-103 TNPNQ
+103 TNPDR
-108 IIREALE
+108 IVREALE
-115 ADADQPDRAVKYAVE
+115 ADADQSDRAVKYTVE

-162 GSGTANISI
+162 GSGTANISV

-176 TTKLGEVGLATSQGK
+176 TMKLGEVGLAANQGK
-191 LYVKLDNTLVH
+191 LYVKFDNTLVH
-202 SYFQTISGNMN
+202 SYFQAISGNMN
-213 LTSQPSGQSISED
+213 LASQSTEQSISED

-268 SVGRSVQCSDKL
+268 SVDRSVQCSSKL
-280 MSSLSKREAKLEMI
+280 TSSLSKRETKLEMI
-294 KILMESKFLNIRNAG
+294 KILMESKLLNIRNAG

-368 AGTKCGGGASTNEI
+368 AGTKCGGGASTNE
-382 EKISSDKTTS
+382 
-392 GGGASTNKV
+392 V

-407 KAINSAKQSIK
+407 KAINSAKQLIK
-418 QSGFSAKLWVKGS
+418 QSGFSAKLWVKGL
-431 LIGKHQITKYNI
+431 LIGKHRITKYNV
-443 KTKLFDKQKNIT
+443 KTKLFDRQKNIT
-455 ADYQLD
+455 ANYQLD

-494 TSLSSE
+494 TSLSSEQSL